1 MIIVLKYVLP
11 LFLLLQLSLTGSAQ
25 SSFIELEGVKYKV
38 YYNDHTN
45 RAENQ
50 PALVFENGWGADLEN
65 WEPII
70 EEIAQT
76 QVVFAYDRTG
86 VGDSEYNEKE
96 PSLEN
101 TAGTLRQLLKKAG
114 IPPPY
119 ILIGH
124 SLGGVYARG
133 FAGLYPEE
141 TAGVVF
147 VDPADFTASKEEWKL
162 PFRRI
167 GVPEKKIDE
176 ILYKQLYTDEVD
188 EDMPKGLREE
198 RVMLRGWRKV
208 DYAGLK
214 DIPLPKI
221 PVYFFIGGRFDVP
234 PAYRSKDFDQQALF
248 EARKIQWMQHF
259 SRVVDETGGGGAV
272 VYVPTAGHFVHRDAP
287 RVVIDN
293 ILSLVK

>member
-1 MIIVLKYVLP
+1 MHYFSVIFTA
-11 LFLLLQLSLTGSAQ
+11 FLLISADAGLAQPWMIDLDGTRFRVFHNDLSGR
-25 SSFIELEGVKYKV
+25 
-38 YYNDHTN
+38 
-45 RAENQ
+45 RANQ
-50 PALVFENGWGADLEN
+50 PALVFENGWGADMGN

-70 EEIAQT
+70 EALSGD
-76 QVVFAYDRTG
+76 QVVFTYDRTG
-86 VGDSEYNEKE
+86 IGESEYNEMT

-101 TAGTLRQLLKKAG
+101 TARTLKQLLEKAG

-141 TAGVVF
+141 VVGVVF
-147 VDPADFTASKEEWKL
+147 VDPADFTESKEDWKM

-167 GVPEKKIDE
+167 GVPEQELDDM
-176 ILYKQLYTDEVD
+176 LYNRLYVDKVD
-188 EDMPKGLREE
+188 EEMPVPLREE
-198 RVMLRGWRKV
+198 REVLKGWRKV
-208 DYAGLK
+208 DFAGLR

-234 PAYRSKDFDQQALF
+234 PQYRSKEHDQEALF
-248 EARKIQWMQHF
+248 EARKQQWMQHF
-259 SRVVDETGGGGAV
+259 SKLIDETGGGGAMI
-272 VYVPTAGHFVHRDAP
+272 YVPTAGHFVHRDAP

-293 ILSLVK
+293 ILSLTR